1 MWTKLAHIILRN
13 RLFLMTLLGIITLF
27 MAYQAQFLKWSYSLQ
42 NIVPEE
48 DQEMIYF
55 KEFKETYGEDGNLL
69 VFALDDSSIYSLEG
83 FRNLT
88 YFTRELEKLN
98 GVDGVVGLANLEIV
112 KRNNDERKFE
122 LSNLFTEL
130 PNSQEELDSLM
141 SIALDQQLYEGMLYN
156 KETGVSLI
164 LVSIDAEV
172 LNSKARE
179 VVVPEVV
186 RTAKEYEKVTNV
198 DLKYTGL
205 PYVRWVNRTKVQ
217 SELNLFLILSI
228 AITGLILFLF
238 FRSFKAVIFPLIII
252 GVIVV
257 WVLGTISLL
266 GYEITLLTGLIP
278 PIIVVIGIPNS
289 VYMLNKYHNEYLAHG
304 DKMLA
309 LSRIIRKIGIVTFIT
324 NVTTAIGFFVLMT
337 TQITVLVEFGLV
349 AGINILATFVVSIIL
364 IPSVFSYVAPPSPRH
379 LKHLKFK
386 GLDWVLT
393 FLDLVVRKYRVAVF
407 ALAAIVVAISVYG
420 ASKIQTVSYMLDD
433 MPEASQVIQ
442 DMKFLERNFGGIMPL
457 ELVIDTGQKRGVEN
471 LTNLRKIQQIETMLD
486 SMDNMSKPLSPLN
499 FIKASRQAYYNGNSA
514 FYGLPTN
521 RDRAFILRYLQN
533 NKDDEE
539 MTRAFVDSTGQ
550 KVRMSVKMSDI
561 GSVKMDSLVHGVIK
575 PQLDSTFADTNI
587 NAHVTGTTYMY
598 IKGNE
603 FLVRNLITSMIIAFV
618 IIAFIMGA
626 LFRNGKM
633 ILISI
638 VPNLIPLIITAGIM
652 GYFGIPLKPSTALVF
667 SIAFGIS
674 VDDSIHFLAKY
685 RQELFANNFSVPAA
699 VAKSLRE
706 TGASMIYTSIIL
718 FFGFVI
724 FVASGFGGTVSL
736 GKLTSITLLFAM
748 LANLA
753 VLPALLLQFD
763 SGKRNKNIHPLI
775 EQVPELA
782 EAETLE
788 ES

>member
-1 MWTKLAHIILRN
+1 MWTRLAHIILRN
-13 RLFLMTLLGIITLF
+13 RLFLMILLGIITAF
-27 MAYQAQFLKWSYSLQ
+27 MAYQAQFIKWSYSLQ

-48 DQEMIYF
+48 DPEMVYFREFQEL
-55 KEFKETYGEDGNLL
+55 YGEDGNLM
-69 VFALDDSSIYSLEG
+69 VFAVQDSSVYSLDG

-88 YFTRELEKLN
+88 YLTRELKKLY
-98 GVDGVVGLANLEIV
+98 GVDGVVGIPTLEIV
-112 KRNNDERKFE
+112 TKNDQERKFE
-122 LSNLFTEL
+122 LTPLFPEI
-130 PNSQEELDSLM
+130 PSDQKELDSLL
-141 SIALDQQLYEGMLYN
+141 SIVSKQRIYQNQLFNPTNG
-156 KETGVSLI
+156 TTLI
-164 LVSIDAEV
+164 LVSISPDI
-172 LNSKARE
+172 LNTKDRD

-186 RTAKEYEKVTNV
+186 KTAQEYEKVTGV

-205 PYVRWVNRTKVQ
+205 PYVRYVNRTKVQ
-217 SELNLFLILSI
+217 AELNLFLILSVV
-228 AITGLILFLF
+228 ITGVILFLF

-257 WVLGTISLL
+257 WVLGTIALL
-266 GYEITLLTGLIP
+266 GYEVTLLTGLIP

-289 VYMLNKYHNEYLAHG
+289 VYMLNKYHHEYVLHG

-324 NVTTAIGFFVLMT
+324 NVTTAIGFFVLVT
-337 TQITVLVEFGLV
+337 TRITVLVEFGIV

-364 IPSVFSYVAPPSPRH
+364 IPAVFSFVQPPSPRH
-379 LKHLKFK
+379 LRHLKFRA
-386 GLDWVLT
+386 LDRVLT
-393 FLDLVVRKYRVAVF
+393 FLSVLVHQYKALVF
-407 ALAAIVVAISVYG
+407 GLTAIVVAVSLYG
-420 ASKIQTVSYMLDD
+420 ASRIQVVSFMLDD
-433 MPEASQVIQ
+433 MPEASEVIQ
-442 DMKFLERNFGGIMPL
+442 DMRFLEKNFGGIMPL

-471 LTNLRKIQQIETMLD
+471 LSNLRKIQQVETMLD
-486 SMDNMSKPLSPLN
+486 SMPKMSKPLSPLN
-499 FIKASRQAYYNGNSA
+499 FIKASRQAYYNGNEA
-514 FYGLPTN
+514 FYGLPSN
-521 RDRAFILRYLQN
+521 RDRAFILRYLQG
-533 NKDDEE
+533 NKDDEDL
-539 MTRAFVDSTGQ
+539 TRSFVDSTGQ

-561 GSVKMDSLVHGVIK
+561 GSVKMDSLVNEVIR
-575 PQLDSTFADTNI
+575 PNLDSTFVGTDIKAN
-587 NAHVTGTTYMY
+587 VTGTTYMY
-598 IKGNE
+598 IQGNE
-603 FLVRNLITSMIIAFV
+603 FLVRNLITSMIIAFI
-618 IIAFIMGA
+618 IIAMIMGA
-626 LFRNGKM
+626 LFRNLRM
-633 ILISI
+633 IMISI

-652 GYFGIPLKPSTALVF
+652 GFFGIPLKPSTALVF

-685 RQELFANNFSVPAA
+685 RQELFANNFNVDIA
-699 VAKSLRE
+699 VGKSLRE

-763 SGKRNKNIHPLI
+763 SGKRNQNVHPLI

-782 EAETLE
+782 ESELD